1 MTINICNSEKSIES
15 CHSNKDIFLTDFFCY
30 LFFSIIFFFQLI
42 NSIISDFPVVTV
54 GPDNPYRVE
63 LDHTAEMVCEVDSKP
78 ATDSV
83 RWEFSGRF
91 IDTNFRHVI
100 PQVSLQDAGSYY
112 CSGDNGLGH
121 VDKEELIL
129 DVQYG
134 PQV

>member
-1 MTINICNSEKSIES
+1 MTNTSKNL
-15 CHSNKDIFLTDFFCY
+15 IFL
-30 LFFSIIFFFQLI
+30 
-42 NSIISDFPVVTV
+42 DFPVVTV

-63 LDHTAEMVCEVDSKP
+63 VDHTAEMKCKVDSKP
-78 ATDSV
+78 RTDSV

-100 PQVSLQDAGSYY
+100 PQVSMQDAGSYY

-121 VDKEELIL
+121 IDKEELIL

-134 PQV
+134 PQVRNVHMRKSATIMITFCRLWCQVQMTLILVIRYQ